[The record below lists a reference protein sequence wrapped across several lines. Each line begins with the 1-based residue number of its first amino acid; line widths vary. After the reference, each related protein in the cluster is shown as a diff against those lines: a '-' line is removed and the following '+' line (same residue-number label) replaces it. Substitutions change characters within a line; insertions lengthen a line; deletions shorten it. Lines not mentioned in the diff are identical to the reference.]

1 MQTTTIRKWG
11 NSYAIRLPKGSVGAL
26 RLAEG
31 QTVRVEETDGGRAM
45 KLVPATRR
53 SEPLAALLRRI
64 TPGNRHGEFEWGKPA
79 GKEAW

>member
-11 NSYAIRLPKGSVGAL
+11 NSYAVRLPKAAVGKM

-53 SEPLAALLRRI
+53 SEPLGKLLERV
-64 TPGNRHGEFEWGKPA
+64 TPKNAHRAVAWGKPVGA
-79 GKEAW
+79 EIW